1 MNRKLS
7 TLMGLGMF
15 LFTTPLMG
23 QQFPY
28 QDPNLT
34 PEQRASDL
42 LGRLTLEEKA
52 AFLTGKNEWAS
63 RGYAKHFTRHSA
75 TGY

>member
-52 AFLTGKNEWAS
+52 ALM
-63 RGYAKHFTRHSA
+63 
-75 TGY
+75 